1 MTANMMHLLPLN
13 FRFQLSSGKTILSAV
28 FRVNLES
35 ARRVPKTQSIFHLC
49 AQRNAFHRG
58 ARQQSTSFARLNPR
72 HVADPVDCCQV
83 LRDQK
88 KLSCVW
94 IFHDGPGRKIGNID
108 ILSLIRCIRTR
119 DHAFPAWDRNSIGQT
134 SLCFFHI
141 RG

>member
-1 MTANMMHLLPLN
+1 MSANRANRRFEFQKRSQLLICTHN
-13 FRFQLSSGKTILSAV
+13 ETLSVVAMCV
-28 FRVNLES
+28 CNPDRPP
-35 ARRVPKTQSIFHLC
+35 ARIHGMSLIPSITPSL
-49 AQRNAFHRG
+49 RN
-58 ARQQSTSFARLNPR
+58 
-72 HVADPVDCCQV
+72 
-83 LRDQK
+83 QK